1 MQNSV
6 VLSDNYQNQ
15 GSWLVDLGKIH
26 NETFRDI
33 SVVLFLLRD
42 ALECNK
48 LSDKVYVQTVFGAS
62 ANPDEDKQTWK
73 LSTEWSYCLNE
84 KAVGTEILLSK
95 YKTVCA
101 SLLA

>member
-26 NETFRDI
+26 NESFQDI
-33 SVVLFLLRD
+33 SVVLFLLWD
-42 ALECNK
+42 VLECNK
-48 LSDKVYVQTVFGAS
+48 LSDKVYVQTVLGAS
-62 ANPDEDKQTWK
+62 TNLDEDKNTWK
-73 LSTEWSYCLNE
+73 VTTELSYCLNE
-84 KAVGTEILLSK
+84 KAVGTKYLLCK

>member
-26 NETFRDI
+26 NESFQDI
-33 SVVLFLLRD
+33 SVVLFLLWD

-48 LSDKVYVQTVFGAS
+48 LSDKVYVQTVLGAS
-62 ANPDEDKQTWK
+62 TNLDEDSEK
-73 LSTEWSYCLNE
+73 LSTQLSYCLNE
-84 KAVGTEILLSK
+84 KAVGTKNLLCK

>member
-33 SVVLFLLRD
+33 SVVLFLLWD

-48 LSDKVYVQTVFGAS
+48 LSDKVYVLTVLGAS
-62 ANPDEDKQTWK
+62 TNLDED
-73 LSTEWSYCLNE
+73 STEWSYCLNE
-84 KAVGTEILLSK
+84 KAVGTKNLLSE
-95 YKTVCA
+95 YKIVCA